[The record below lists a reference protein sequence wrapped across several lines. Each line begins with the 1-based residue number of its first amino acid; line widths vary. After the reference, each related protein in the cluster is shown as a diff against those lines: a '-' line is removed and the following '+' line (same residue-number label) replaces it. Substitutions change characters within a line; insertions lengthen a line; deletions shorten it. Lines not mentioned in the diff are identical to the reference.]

1 MAQVAVGVAGA
12 VAGFFIGGPA
22 GAFYGF
28 SAGMALGGMLFSKT
42 KPIRQTLGQ
51 IANQTAKEGDPRV
64 IVWGRVRP
72 IGGNIIHCQAPVKR
86 FVTTSSSGGGKGGSK
101 KKQETKTEHVYRTY
115 AIGVCEGPITAF
127 TRIWRNNKLVYDGR
141 GTSWGASNNHV
152 FLGKFRLYLGGW
164 EQMPDPTLQAI
175 WGSGNVPAYRGT
187 AYMVSID
194 EDLTELGGSVPQ
206 WQFEVERAEGSYY
219 TSKPYSAEESS
230 TADGGVAVRRLRD
243 PFHRQE
249 SIESVNGGVGVTGL
263 VFKDPN
269 IFYETSDFADGNI
282 SALALEVRAQQQ
294 TYDAGFEVID
304 GAIGAQAL
312 TVRVGQINYS
322 DPDWPE
328 ACDGLVNVQGLSH
341 ATA

>member
-86 FVTTSSSGGGKGGSK
+86 WVKTSSSGGGKGGSK

-127 TRIWRNNKLVYDGR
+127 SRIWRNNKLVYDAR
-141 GTSWGASNNHV
+141 GTAWGAANNHV
-152 FLGKFRLYLGGW
+152 FLNTFRLYLGSW
-164 EQMPDPTLQAI
+164 DQMPDPTLQSI

-206 WQFEVERAEGSYY
+206 WLFEVERAEGIYY
-219 TSKPYSAEESS
+219 TSKPYAVEDVE
-230 TADGGVAVRRLRD
+230 GVALGQLLGLKQDFEPLDLVQIGQAEVISGDLREPLVTYEDWPAEALDLGIAQVTEGQLRD
-243 PFHRQE
+243 PL
-249 SIESVNGGVGVTGL
+249 VT
-263 VFKDPN
+263 
-269 IFYETSDFADGNI
+269 
-282 SALALEVRAQQQ
+282 
-294 TYDAGFEVID
+294 
-304 GAIGAQAL
+304 
-312 TVRVGQINYS
+312 YS
-322 DPDWPE
+322 DWPE
-328 ACDGLVNVQGLSH
+328 EAVDLG
-341 ATA
+341 TASVVSGELRIALISYVDWPEEAIDLGQAQVTGGSLT